1 MQVFIPL
8 SDDDLERLP
17 PGERLV
23 PYHPGRVLLSQ
34 LEAAPDASREAFS
47 RCAARVRRRDERP
60 AGPLPRP

>member
-23 PYHPGRVLLSQ
+23 PYHPGRVLLSR
-34 LEAAPDASREAFS
+34 LEAEPEAPREALSRDASPA
-47 RCAARVRRRDERP
+47 RRRDERP
-60 AGPLPRP
+60 ASPPFRP